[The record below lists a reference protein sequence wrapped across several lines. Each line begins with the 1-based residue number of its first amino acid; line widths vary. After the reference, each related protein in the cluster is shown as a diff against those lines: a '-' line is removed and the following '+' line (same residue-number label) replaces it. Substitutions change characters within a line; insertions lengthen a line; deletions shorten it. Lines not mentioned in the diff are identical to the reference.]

1 MQTANYNHND
11 FANTSEA
18 DKGLLVKYFYKE
30 RPDSAASAENGYPTF
45 KEVPYIEIR
54 IPGQRDAQA
63 CRPASEADNQR
74 FPAHYKAFLDRV
86 EAPIEGMPLAEW
98 PQVTRSQV
106 EALAFNSIKTVEQ
119 LAAVSDTNIS
129 GFMGGYGLKAK
140 AQKWLEMNSAE
151 TVDREK
157 EEMRET
163 IADMQAQIAELLA
176 GGVVAVEDCDTD
188 EPDMTKAEVLET
200 AEKAFA
206 GQVEASANDVA
217 DAVMT
222 KPKRKSRRKPAP
234 VE

>member
-163 IADMQAQIAELLA
+163 IADMQAQIADLLA
-176 GGVVAVEDCDTD
+176 GRADVPAPRNVG
-188 EPDMTKAEVLET
+188 P
-200 AEKAFA
+200 
-206 GQVEASANDVA
+206 VEAYANATAAAARVMA
-217 DAVMT
+217 DTAPEVT
-222 KPKRKSRRKPAP
+222 AKTTKRKSRRKPAP